1 MPKAAL
7 KPSSLSPHSCSVKI
21 VSASRMVA
29 SGFSPG
35 CRVSARGGNIL
46 RGSSVAS
53 VGASGFTGC
62 SRSSSGSRPQVG
74 NSGDTSFGV
83 ENEESSSMINQGSS
97 SGHRNL

>member
-7 KPSSLSPHSCSVKI
+7 KPSSLSPHSCSVRT
-21 VSASRMVA
+21 VSASRVVA

-62 SRSSSGSRPQVG
+62 SRSSRPQVG

-83 ENEESSSMINQGSS
+83 ENEESSSIINQRSS